1 MNKELLGSLELN
13 RIYQRD
19 TLEGLKMVPDNSIDL
34 IIADPPYFGVVKDTW
49 DNQWRNDYSKF
60 KEWMLLNIKEYKR
73 VLKVNGTLYLYG
85 WFLNMIPLYD
95 IVEEQFFLRQN
106 ITIHK
111 GVKSIA
117 GRTSSKLKMFPTAT
131 EYVWVLTKQ
140 DTVGRLKDGTSIID
154 PIHEFLT
161 KGVEPLGLKMKDIN
175 KVWGHHKNSGIAG
188 HYFRDKSQPAFITEE
203 KYNQLVDVG
212 CTFEKTWNELKELY
226 QSNRIKFNL
235 PQGVT
240 DVWDI
245 DFYKDEKYGHST
257 QKPLELCE
265 RIIKASSNE
274 SDVVLIPFCGSGS
287 ECVSAKTLNRKFL
300 SFETEPKYIEIANMR
315 LDCL

>member
-1 MNKELLGSLELN
+1 MSKKILGNLELN

-19 TLEGLKMVPDNSIDL
+19 TLEGLKMIPDNSVDL

-49 DNQWRNDYSKF
+49 DNQWRNDYVKF
-60 KEWMLLNIKEYKR
+60 KEWISLNIKEYKR
-73 VLKVNGTLYLYG
+73 VLKVNGTLYFYG
-85 WFLNMIPLYD
+85 WFVNMIPLYD

-111 GVKSIA
+111 GLKSIA

-131 EYVWVLTKQ
+131 EYVWVLTQQ
-140 DTVGRLKDGTSIID
+140 DTVGRLKNGTSIID
-154 PIHEFLT
+154 PIHDILT
-161 KGVEPLGLKMKDIN
+161 KGIVPLGLKMKDIN
-175 KVWGHHKNSGIAG
+175 KIWGHPENSGIAG

-203 KYNQLVDVG
+203 KYNQLIDVG
-212 CTFEKTWNELKELY
+212 CIFDKTWVELKEMY
-226 QSNRIKFNL
+226 ESNRIKFNL
-235 PQGVT
+235 PQGIT
-240 DVWDI
+240 DVWEI

-274 SDVVLIPFCGSGS
+274 GDIVLIPFCGSGS
-287 ECVSAKTLNRKFL
+287 EVIIAKQLKRNYI
-300 SFETEPKYIEIANMR
+300 SFELIREYIEIANVR
-315 LDCL
+315 LDSL